1 MKGKIVKNLK
11 LSVKLGIGFG
21 LVLIIILITAIVNF
35 GFLNTIN
42 TEAINLHKKYIPVV
56 DAVNASAT
64 NFAEAEKLFLA
75 YTIKKNINTF
85 QDAKAQLYKAGEF
98 INIAKKLIIK
108 YPALSPLKGE
118 LNTILQQLPLY
129 EQGYKRLKNKYSD
142 ELLSKLQ
149 KRGDTIL
156 ENANKIVYQSIKNAQ
171 NQSEDAI
178 ASVHTMKTA
187 LYSGLAIA
195 MILGIS
201 ISILLTFV
209 ITGPI
214 IKGTR
219 FTEIVAKGDFTETL
233 KIDQKDEAGMLGS
246 SINKIVEN
254 VGSMIKDIVTGMD
267 TLASSSTELSAI
279 SEQMAEGA
287 EQTTGRAETVA
298 AAAEEMSSN
307 MNSVAAA
314 VEQAVTNVTLVSTA
328 TGDMNQAV
336 QEIAENTTKA
346 SSITQNAVS
355 DVKEASERVGELG
368 RAAKEIDKVTEAVAD
383 ISEQTNLLALNAT
396 IEAARAGEAGKGFAV
411 VANEIK
417 ELARQTA
424 DATVEIRSRIEEIQN
439 TTKGTIDQISRIA
452 SVIDE
457 VNDIVGTIAAAV
469 EEQTATT
476 QEISGNM
483 DQAALGLKE
492 ITESVSQSSSVS
504 TEIAKDIIDVNQ
516 SSQEMTA
523 ASAQVRQ
530 SVLDLSELAEKLL
543 SMTSAFKV

>member
-1 MKGKIVKNLK
+1 MKNFK

-21 LVLIIILITAIVNF
+21 LVLIIIMITAIVNY

-42 TEAINLHKKYIPVV
+42 TEAMNLHKKYIPVV
-56 DAVNASAT
+56 DAVNAST
-64 NFAEAEKLFLA
+64 INFAKAEKLFLS
-75 YTIKKNINTF
+75 YTIKKNTDIF
-85 QDAKAQLYKAGEF
+85 QNAKDQLHKAGQF
-98 INIAKKLIIK
+98 MDTAKKLIK
-108 YPALSPLKGE
+108 EYPALAGLKEE
-118 LNTILQQLPLY
+118 LNIILNQLPLY
-129 EQGYKRLKNKYSD
+129 EQGYDQLKDKYSD
-142 ELLSKLQ
+142 ELLLKLLKQ
-149 KRGDTIL
+149 GDLIL
-156 ENANKIVYQSIKNAQ
+156 ENANKIVYQSMQNAQ
-171 NQSEDAI
+171 KQSENAM

-187 LYSGLAIA
+187 LYAGFAIA

-201 ISILLTFV
+201 ISLFLTFI

-219 FTEIVAKGDFTETL
+219 FTEIVAKGDFTKTL
-233 KIDQKDEAGMLGS
+233 NIDQKDEAGMLAS
-246 SINKIVEN
+246 SINKIVKN
-254 VGSMIKDIVTGMD
+254 VGGMIKDIVTGMD
-267 TLASSSTELSAI
+267 TLASASTELSAI

-298 AAAEEMSSN
+298 AAAEEMSAN

-314 VEQAVTNVTLVSTA
+314 VEEAVTNVSIVSTA

-336 QEIAENTTKA
+336 REIAENTTKA
-346 SSITQNAVS
+346 SSITESAVS

-368 RAAKEIDKVTEAVAD
+368 RAAQEIGRVTEAVSE

-417 ELARQTA
+417 ELAHQTA
-424 DATVEIRSRIEEIQN
+424 EATGEIRSRIEEIQN
-439 TTKGTIDQISRIA
+439 TTKGTVDQISRIA

-483 DQAALGLKE
+483 DQATLGLQE
-492 ITESVSQSSSVS
+492 MTESVSQSSTVS
-504 TEIAKDIIDVNQ
+504 AEIAKDIIDVNQ
-516 SSQEMTA
+516 SSQEMTE

-530 SVLDLSELAEKLL
+530 SVLDLSKLAEELL
-543 SMTSAFKV
+543 SMTTAFKV